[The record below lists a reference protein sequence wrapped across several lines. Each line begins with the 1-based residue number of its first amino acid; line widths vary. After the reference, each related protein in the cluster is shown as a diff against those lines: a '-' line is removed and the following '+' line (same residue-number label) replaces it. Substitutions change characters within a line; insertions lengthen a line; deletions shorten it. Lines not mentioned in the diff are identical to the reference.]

1 MTPQGIA
8 AIAILLLV
16 SLALIGGQDAEEQER
31 AHSEY
36 CAMVEQKKWPDFK
49 GVYDE
54 HCSRT
59 KTANNH

>member
-1 MTPQGIA
+1 MTTQGFA

-16 SLALIGGQDAEEQER
+16 CLALIGGQDAEEQER

-49 GVYDE
+49 GFYDE
-54 HCSRT
+54 HCNRLQ
-59 KTANNH
+59 TASDH